1 MEKALIN
8 EIIVGHGMQ
17 MYIVHKG
24 RSHFIGFPYIAG
36 QIAIRLLEH
45 GGIGMVVWVNWCALL
60 ASISIIIYG

>member
-8 EIIVGHGMQ
+8 EIIVGHGM
-17 MYIVHKG
+17 YIKVH
-24 RSHFIGFPYIAG
+24 RSHFIGFPYIG